1 MKKYKPCQWILL
13 ISLSVMTKISV
24 SVAQLI
30 PPCPICPSLDFLT
43 DAAETVEGASAQ
55 LLAAQDKL
63 QQLQGET
70 LNQIKSYVENL
81 GLDLKNT
88 LFNKEK
94 GEPNL
99 ASVRTIEKCK
109 IADIT
114 DEDSIAEAFHT
125 LFLTYP
131 ADILEKY
138 PENQRAVKLA
148 YKDKAVEF
156 GNDAMI
162 EMYITVRD
170 LEEKM
175 EALNAEYDEL
185 SACYVQ
191 GESSSASSCAG
202 ASSSEEE
209 LGVWSN
215 YYKLNVI
222 YDSMLKITEELMAL
236 RAQYEVAQAVLAG
249 IEPVEE
255 TEEENA
261 GEDQVSHNDVFRYVH
276 TDSKA
281 FAQMFSATQ
290 TSATKDTSIAAG
302 VSNTSSAA
310 KTSSTSIA
318 AGVSNTSSAAKT
330 SSTSIAAGVSNTS
343 PVAKTSSTSLTTGVS
358 NTSSAA
364 KTSSTSLT
372 TGVSN
377 TSSAA
382 KTSSTSLTAGVSNT
396 SSAGNATETLGGMV
410 LTSTNAIAEEADPDQ
425 EIVQA
430 TSYNL
435 SSPFAGTAE
444 QFQASMIANN
454 AYQTV
459 QKALKAHN
467 LKQQLPEY
475 RKVFIEYNKM
485 KALHEKAI
493 EQLAKSEACAVNYI
507 SKYYTDPV
515 NVWYGDGCK
524 LSGQTIVCDSD
535 KSLTSETLKNLLPG
549 DTLCEDDKSKICSS
563 YGINS
568 YSSREGF
575 SGWLVSAYK
584 TAKAEK
590 TLDLDEEDFATNMT
604 EEGVEADVSNLETLS
619 EQYGT
624 EAKSET
630 SDSSLLR
637 PSDEPKVEASIREQN
652 LIAWQIGAETAK
664 KLGEDMASGTSEWGT
679 LKSEYPLWNDNKLV
693 YEQYLTEKYKNM
705 RIYIKTMDL
714 RPVIAELALAI
725 SDLLPGTGTIY
736 DISLSD
742 IKNYNSS
749 VLNKLLPL
757 VIKDKENTN
766 TFSAIEQTQQKVD
779 DAMNNL
785 RSSFNARMVSLSNDQ
800 ASIYENLDNKNIEL
814 NDNKTTYNTAVQDK
828 AVAEGNIE
836 GQKVVIEISQARKAK
851 SSDVM
856 SNFETTAESSIEE
869 SNDTITQ
876 AGEKAESVL
885 PQIETARE
893 SIDSL
898 KLDLESKKDEIFRAK
913 SDFAADASSMEAQ
926 SISTIKAAIAGM
938 ERTAAASSL
947 GSSSH
952 LSGLLNTTSLNQS
965 IFNSLLS
972 NIIGI
977 ADNGASNIRQ
987 QIINQIDAAAK
998 RIENMREGRFDKN
1011 RYNEIINIHQQ
1022 MLDGIKKPNFD
1033 ISISGFSLSGLL
1045 TVSAVKEL
1053 AEKIIVAEIFE
1064 DICENN
1070 TCYDSDDEYFVGLP
1084 PKSRDFMA
1092 PKIIM
1097 SSPTAP
1103 LREIVHFDA
1112 VDFDNIIK
1120 SDAWMTTGYDFLN
1133 QGQSMPQI
1141 WKQILGGKG
1150 FVERDIDVEEI
1161 LSHNVAVL
1169 DNIKIETYPCTT
1181 GKYDIKI
1188 RNGGYY
1194 VTGATG
1200 NIEKF
1205 CSDVQ
1210 SINIRRHESETTD
1223 DVWYDALIRFTS
1235 GGSAVGSLSQAPDKV
1250 KTSELATI
1258 LTYKN
1263 GITFNNYIEQI
1274 MEFYENMETAD
1285 DFSEED
1291 QELEKFY
1298 KKELL
1303 TRNQF
1308 GNFLDFVEREMLYQD
1323 NLDQLGVKVD
1333 SNREKITEQLADIGY
1348 PPEENFDLSDDET
1361 YNEIMNA
1368 LDSTKNTKVKEAVSL
1383 IRSIQPLNEVV
1394 EEKITKI
1401 NNISG
1406 ALQMDS
1412 DELIQLNDNM
1422 AGDSELSE
1430 EIKSKQTDNA
1440 ARDKYDEEA
1449 QSAYE
1454 DNLNNFEEPYCANY
1468 D

>member
-70 LNQIKSYVENL
+70 LNQIKSYVKNL

-255 TEEENA
+255 TEEENV

-318 AGVSNTSSAAKT
+318 
-330 SSTSIAAGVSNTS
+330 
-343 PVAKTSSTSLTTGVS
+343 
-358 NTSSAA
+358 
-364 KTSSTSLT
+364 
-372 TGVSN
+372 
-377 TSSAA
+377 
-382 KTSSTSLTAGVSNT
+382 AGVSNT

-664 KLGEDMASGTSEWGT
+664 KIGEDMASGTSEWGT

-869 SNDTITQ
+869 SNDRITQ
-876 AGEKAESVL
+876 AEEKAESVL

-1308 GNFLDFVEREMLYQD
+1308 GNFLDFVEQEMLYQD

-1348 PPEENFDLSDDET
+1348 TPEENFDLSDDET

-1383 IRSIQPLNEVV
+1383 IQSIQPLNEVV